1 MQLEMKMIFGDES
14 ESAAGDGSPQIGG
27 SHDIIASFYECGGD
41 SFWRQPRVSLTP
53 IVFNNST

>member
-1 MQLEMKMIFGDES
+1 MIFGDES

-27 SHDIIASFYECGGD
+27 SHDIVASFYECGGD